1 MVFISTAMNSD
12 KDSTLN
18 QIQFDSRQSLVWVLW
33 TGKCICLLL
42 WKASNIPSRHF
53 NDSCLV
59 FPSSR
64 DSTSSANWTICIQ
77 NNSNPFISQ
86 EANLHYIH
94 DVFRLPINKL
104 LMHQARIDSLPPKT
118 THILTFWGGYLKIRT
133 TAFRQEPQFLKGILH
148 NLSTDCK
155 LRDFFATFC
164 IQARPGKP
172 CESWYVQIRLEVR
185 RLAGIWFLKLSQKS
199 ETYSHTVSH
208 LKNAPIEWDQHKQ
221 SQKSWTIIPLSP
233 KSKI

>member
-1 MVFISTAMNSD
+1 MHF
-12 KDSTLN
+12 
-18 QIQFDSRQSLVWVLW
+18 
-33 TGKCICLLL
+33 CLLL

-104 LMHQARIDSLPPKT
+104 LAYASGKN
-118 THILTFWGGYLKIRT
+118 ILSPAQKQPTFWHFEEDIWKSERRLLDKNRK
-133 TAFRQEPQFLKGILH
+133 FWREVLH

-155 LRDFFATFC
+155 LQDAFC
-164 IQARPGKP
+164 NLLYPGKTRQAVWKLICSDKTWGASP
-172 CESWYVQIRLEVR
+172 GRNLVFKTVPKEWDIQPQES
-185 RLAGIWFLKLSQKS
+185 G
-199 ETYSHTVSH
+199 H
-208 LKNAPIEWDQHKQ
+208 LKNCSNRLGPAQTESEILDHYPAA
-221 SQKSWTIIPLSP
+221 P
-233 KSKI
+233 KSNI